1 MARLLARRPDGLRGA
16 VKKEPSIASRQFRS
30 QRGQLLVLLSRLP
43 APADRQQPPGP
54 SRFGRALQ
62 RHGVCGAVLPLRFC
76 KRLKRALH
84 PHGLPFAVPLRRR
97 IYCPLTT
104 LAHHRRMKSRD
115 NMADVI
121 EGLRKEHGLLA
132 AFLEAADKLD
142 CLALSRRVAMAK
154 PINVEAHQASA
165 APVLPQVAPLTGSF
179 ALNSSTRQPGAGF

>member
-1 MARLLARRPDGLRGA
+1 MLAATVVGMLCPGRTVAR
-16 VKKEPSIASRQFRS
+16 
-30 QRGQLLVLLSRLP
+30 VLSFLSRLP

-62 RHGVCGAVLPLRFC
+62 RHGVCGALLPLRFC

-104 LAHHRRMKSRD
+104 LAHHRRMKSRH

-132 AFLEAADKLD
+132 AFLEAAGKLD
-142 CLALSRRVAMAK
+142 CRAFNRRVAMAK
-154 PINVEAHQASA
+154 PVNVEAHQASA
-165 APVLPQVAPLTGSF
+165 APVLSQGAPLIPAPSPLILRR
-179 ALNSSTRQPGAGF
+179 ANLARVSE